1 MHYLVKTKITNLHS
15 LFTCILFFIISTS
28 NMILVTNFLS
38 EINVSKINYY
48 IKKIIVCI
56 SFYNIFRHILL
67 NYGTKIIF
75 PFTSMKSTD
84 ITIHLLS
91 VIFIKTIIKSYL
103 LFLFFNFGMGY
114 LIFVQYINY
123 DTVFIIQR
131 RTKYSLQICTDQ
143 QRDNT
148 CTVFLCLNLCLFD
161 KISTAYILFR
171 SMVFHIS
178 TSIFFINGP

>member
-1 MHYLVKTKITNLHS
+1 MNYLVKTKIINLHS
-15 LFTCILFFIISTS
+15 LFTFTLFFTISTS

-56 SFYNIFRHILL
+56 SFYNMFRHILL
-67 NYGTKIIF
+67 NYGIKIIF

-91 VIFIKTIIKSYL
+91 VIFIKTMIKSYL
-103 LFLFFNFGMGY
+103 LFFFNFGMRY

-123 DTVFIIQR
+123 DTVFIIQG

-161 KISTAYILFR
+161 KIGTAYILFR

-178 TSIFFINGP
+178 TAKYFINGPY